1 MVSFV
6 SHVTDVLRG
15 AAMAVADSVP
25 GVSGGTI
32 AFLLGFYERFIWSVH
47 ALLLGS
53 FAEKKAA
60 LPFLV
65 KLGCG
70 WVCCFLVCAVILSSL
85 FDTYIYEICSVFLGL
100 TIAAVPIVIA
110 EEREALQGRYLNV
123 VFAVIGVAIVPLLMS
138 FAPSAGS
145 TGVDLANGSFGL
157 GLYLFVAAIVAVSA
171 MVLPGISGSTLLLIM
186 GLYVPLISAV
196 SAVVHREFACVPML
210 FAFGLGMVAGF
221 AVSAKVI
228 RYCFARLG
236 LLVGSLYA
244 IVMGATTLSEPLP
257 AMSWETFSVGFFVLG
272 VVILAGLQL
281 LKQRAELRDSSV

>member
-65 KLGCG
+65 K
-70 WVCCFLVCAVILSSL
+70 
-85 FDTYIYEICSVFLGL
+85 
-100 TIAAVPIVIA
+100 
-110 EEREALQGRYLNV
+110 GRYLNV

-228 RYCFARLG
+228 RYCFARFRSQTIYLCLG

>member
-1 MVSFV
+1 
-6 SHVTDVLRG
+6 
-15 AAMAVADSVP
+15 
-25 GVSGGTI
+25 
-32 AFLLGFYERFIWSVH
+32 
-47 ALLLGS
+47 
-53 FAEKKAA
+53 
-60 LPFLV
+60 
-65 KLGCG
+65 
-70 WVCCFLVCAVILSSL
+70 
-85 FDTYIYEICSVFLGL
+85 
-100 TIAAVPIVIA
+100 
-110 EEREALQGRYLNV
+110 
-123 VFAVIGVAIVPLLMS
+123 
-138 FAPSAGS
+138 
-145 TGVDLANGSFGL
+145 
-157 GLYLFVAAIVAVSA
+157 

-228 RYCFARLG
+228 RYCFARFRSQTIYLCLG